1 MKMKG
6 QTAIEYLMTY
16 GWAILI
22 ILIVAGVL
30 AYYGIFAPSG
40 FLGPTARGFG
50 QVQVLNPWS
59 LVAANG
65 ALTLNLENRVGGTIT
80 ITNVSY
86 TLTNGGTGTYY
97 DLPTC
102 SGCSSGTDIT
112 SGSKAVFITTPVPA
126 PTGLT
131 AGSTYTATVTIAY
144 NYSSGQFSSTG
155 TISGTFS

>member
-1 MKMKG
+1 MKG

-59 LVAANG
+59 LAAVNG
-65 ALTLNLENRVGGTIT
+65 VMTLNLENRVGGTIS
-80 ITNVSY
+80 ITNITY
-86 TLTNGGTGTYY
+86 TLTNGGTAS
-97 DLPTC
+97 LWAAPTC
-102 SGCSSGTDIT
+102 SSGCVGVSANLT
-112 SGSKAVFITTPVPA
+112 SGSKGVFLIS
-126 PTGLT
+126 PTQTVIGT
-131 AGSTYTATVTIAY
+131 AGSTYTATVTI
-144 NYSSGQFSSTG
+144 NYEYSGGAFSSTG
-155 TISGTFS
+155 TISGTYS